1 MAAENNKEAVRRI
14 FQGKANMFDFFAED
28 VRWTIPGST
37 RYSRTYDGIRDL
49 LEGQFGPLSKQM
61 ATTGP
66 YEMVDLIA
74 EDDFV
79 VAQLNSTGNT
89 TISGASYNNRHCM
102 VIRFEAGLIVE
113 VTQYCDTELIT
124 SALG

>member
-1 MAAENNKEAVRRI
+1 MAVEGNKEAVRRI
-14 FQGKANMFDFFAED
+14 FEGKANMFDFFAKD

-37 RYSRTYDGIRDL
+37 KYSRTYDGIRDL
-49 LEGQFGPLSKQM
+49 LEGLFGPLSKQM

-66 YEMVDLIA
+66 YEIVNLIA
-74 EDDFV
+74 EGDFV

-89 TISGASYNNRHCM
+89 TTSGASYNNTHCM
-102 VIRFEAGLIVE
+102 VIHFEAGLIVD

>member
-1 MAAENNKEAVRRI
+1 MAAEENKEVVRRI
-14 FQGKANMFDFFAED
+14 FEGRANMFDFFAKD
-28 VRWTIPGST
+28 VQWTIPGST
-37 RYSRTYDGIRDL
+37 RFSRTYDGIRDL
-49 LEGQFGPLSKQM
+49 LEGLFGPLSRQM

-66 YEMVDLIA
+66 YEIVNLIA
-74 EDDFV
+74 ENDFV

-89 TISGASYNNRHCM
+89 TTAGLDYNNTHCM
-102 VIRFEAGLIVE
+102 VIRFEAGLIAE